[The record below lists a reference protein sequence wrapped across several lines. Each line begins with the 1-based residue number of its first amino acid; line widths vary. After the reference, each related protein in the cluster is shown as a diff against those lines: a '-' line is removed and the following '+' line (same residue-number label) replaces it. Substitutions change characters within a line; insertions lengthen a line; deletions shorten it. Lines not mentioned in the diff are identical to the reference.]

1 MIFKKIRKGHADW
14 RNFLCSTPARD
25 YVFQKDA
32 YEDQIDR
39 AAKNIRNT
47 DCVII
52 GAGAGASTAAGIQ
65 YGGKRFTDNFAE
77 FIKKYGEYYMT
88 DMYAAGFYPYPSEE
102 AKWGYWSKH
111 ALMNRFDPPALPLYT
126 ELYDLV
132 KNKEYFVLTTNV
144 DHQFYKAGFDEKR
157 IFATQGDYGKI
168 QCQKACHPKTYDAKD
183 LFRKMDKA
191 RRDCLIPSE
200 LVPKCPVCGGNM
212 AMNLRC
218 DNFFVEDEAWHEA
231 ADRYAGFLEQNKDKK
246 VVLLELGVGFNTPI
260 IIRFPFEKMVRENS
274 SYSLIRLNMDEA
286 VVPESFGER
295 AIGIGGD
302 MAKAITDIM
311 GAGIM
316 TQDERRE
323 YLIQYLLKEEI
334 PFGRQNIPTDKQGQE
349 NLLRSLMNV
358 RPPRPISNDFLKI
371 QDEYLTERNIERGI
385 TDVDTLAP
393 VKSDSRLYIWQGDIT
408 TLKCDAIVNA
418 CNSQMLGCFSPMHA
432 CIDNFIHTYAG
443 MELRLKMHE
452 IMAKQGHEEETGK
465 AKITLGY
472 NLPTKYILH
481 TVGPIIQW
489 KVTKEDEDL
498 LASCYT
504 ECLKL
509 AADTGVESIAFCCL
523 STGVFC
529 FPQQRAAEIA
539 TNTVKQYLN
548 KDSRIKKVIF
558 NVFKDEDLKIYS
570 GLL

>member
-25 YVFQKDA
+25 YVFQKEA
-32 YEDQIDR
+32 YEDQSSK
-39 AAKNIRNT
+39 AAENIRNA

-77 FIKKYGEYYMT
+77 FIKKYGGHYMT

-126 ELYDLV
+126 ELYDIV

-218 DNFFVEDEAWHEA
+218 DNYFVEDEAWHEA

-302 MAKAITDIM
+302 MAKAITDIR

-465 AKITLGY
+465 AKITSGY

-523 STGVFC
+523 STGVFR

>member
-1 MIFKKIRKGHADW
+1 
-14 RNFLCSTPARD
+14 
-25 YVFQKDA
+25 
-32 YEDQIDR
+32 
-39 AAKNIRNT
+39 
-47 DCVII
+47 
-52 GAGAGASTAAGIQ
+52 
-65 YGGKRFTDNFAE
+65 
-77 FIKKYGEYYMT
+77 
-88 DMYAAGFYPYPSEE
+88 
-102 AKWGYWSKH
+102 
-111 ALMNRFDPPALPLYT
+111 
-126 ELYDLV
+126 
-132 KNKEYFVLTTNV
+132 
-144 DHQFYKAGFDEKR
+144 
-157 IFATQGDYGKI
+157 
-168 QCQKACHPKTYDAKD
+168 
-183 LFRKMDKA
+183 
-191 RRDCLIPSE
+191 
-200 LVPKCPVCGGNM
+200 
-212 AMNLRC
+212 
-218 DNFFVEDEAWHEA
+218 
-231 ADRYAGFLEQNKDKK
+231 
-246 VVLLELGVGFNTPI
+246 
-260 IIRFPFEKMVRENS
+260 
-274 SYSLIRLNMDEA
+274 
-286 VVPESFGER
+286 
-295 AIGIGGD
+295 
-302 MAKAITDIM
+302 
-311 GAGIM
+311 M

-385 TDVDTLAP
+385 TDVDTFAP

-408 TLKCDAIVNA
+408 NLKCDAIVNA

-465 AKITLGY
+465 AKITSGY
-472 NLPTKYILH
+472 NLPAKYILH

-489 KVTKEDEDL
+489 KVTKEDEAL

-539 TNTVKQYLN
+539 TYTVKQYLN